1 MNQLEMRYTQIEQI
15 LYEQSQIIEQLK
27 NRIVLLEAT
36 VKELSDRPETTI
48 EKIEYK
54 FDQLKVENLNGT
66 LTIGLNPLQAPT
78 FDDLTVENQQINIKS
93 DNNMKALKSYIEERI
108 DFHLKE
114 EALETIHQLE
124 VELRCSVDD
133 YYRQMMID
141 DIRNQM
147 DIRLPYYIDLY
158 KNKPNFEENPMKYS
172 EEITLHMLQD
182 IRTAYKAFLQNLPHN
197 IRKENKG

>member
-15 LYEQSQIIEQLK
+15 LYEQSQMIEQLK
-27 NRIVLLEAT
+27 NRIVQLETT
-36 VKELSDRPETTI
+36 VHELSQRPETTI

-54 FDQLKVENLNGT
+54 FDQLKVENLNGS
-66 LTIGLNPLQAPT
+66 LSIGLNPLQAPT
-78 FDDLTVENQQINIKS
+78 FDDLTVENQQITIKS
-93 DNNMKALKSYIEERI
+93 DTQMKELKSYIQERI
-108 DFHLKE
+108 NFHLKE
-114 EALETIHQLE
+114 EAFETIHQLE
-124 VELRCSVDD
+124 MELRCSVDD

-147 DIRLPYYIDLY
+147 DIRIPYYIDLF

-172 EEITLHMLQD
+172 EEVVLHMLRD
-182 IRTAYKAFLQNLPHN
+182 IQTAYRAFLQNLPNN

>member
-1 MNQLEMRYTQIEQI
+1 MNQLEIRYAQIEQ
-15 LYEQSQIIEQLK
+15 LLFEQAQLIDQLK
-27 NRIVLLEAT
+27 CRVAQLEAT
-36 VKELSDRPETTI
+36 VEELAKRPETTI

-66 LTIGLNPLQAPT
+66 LSIGLNPLQAPS
-78 FDDLTVENQQINIKS
+78 FEDLTVENQQITIKS
-93 DNNMKALKSYIEERI
+93 NEQIKELKDYIGKRI
-108 DFHLKE
+108 HYHLDKE
-114 EALETIHQLE
+114 AIATIHQLE
-124 VELRCSVDD
+124 AELRCTVDD

-158 KNKPNFEENPMKYS
+158 KNRPNFDENPMKYA

-182 IRTAYKAFLQNLPHN
+182 IKNAYTAFLNNLPNN
-197 IRKENKG
+197 IQKGG